1 MTTPSVS
8 SSTPRPYVLI
18 VDDERRNRQLM
29 EVMLGGEGYELGT
42 AESGLQALQMVSQH
56 RPDLILL
63 DVMMP
68 GMNGYEV
75 AASLKVDPLTRT
87 IPIIILTALD
97 DRSSRLHGLSAGAE
111 EFLTKPVNRHELC
124 LRVRNLLK
132 LLEHQQR
139 EASGP
144 PRPGQT

>member
-1 MTTPSVS
+1 MTQSLAPMPATM
-8 SSTPRPYVLI
+8 PRILI
-18 VDDERRNRQLM
+18 VDDERRNRQLL
-29 EVMLGGEGYELGT
+29 EVMLGGEGYELT
-42 AESGLQALQMVSQH
+42 SAEGGAEALRSVAAR

-75 AASLKVDPLTRT
+75 AASLKVDPATRH

-97 DRSSRLHGLSAGAE
+97 DRNSRVHGLTAGAE

-124 LRVRNLLK
+124 LRVRNLLR
-132 LLEHQQR
+132 LM
-139 EASGP
+139 EA
-144 PRPGQT
+144 

>member
-1 MTTPSVS
+1 
-8 SSTPRPYVLI
+8 VLI